1 MSIRHRASIRRGDV
15 ILEAN
20 GTRITKNT
28 DLFKILK
35 KTHQLSLLIIRN
47 NQEVRVEVIA
57 DEREG

>member
-1 MSIRHRASIRRGDV
+1 MRRGDI

-20 GTRITKNT
+20 DTRISTNT

-35 KTHQLSLLIIRN
+35 KTHELSLLIIRN
-47 NQEVRVEVIA
+47 NQEIRVDVIA